1 MTDRIQKMRRFFVE
15 EKRHHALRQPAREA
29 EPLCESFARSGM
41 PPLARAQRRVH
52 AIIDNELP
60 VVFPDERFVLMRT
73 VQETPCLFT
82 EAEYRT
88 LRAAHWIHESGDFNN
103 FCPDYG
109 AVLARAFPA
118 FGGSWTHPV
127 RRTPKTRRRSLF
139 WTPSRI

>member
-1 MTDRIQKMRRFFVE
+1 MRRFFVE

-60 VVFPDERFVLMRT
+60 VVFPDERIVLMRT

-82 EAEYRT
+82 EAEYQA

-109 AVLARAFPA
+109 AVLAKGFS
-118 FGGSWTHPV
+118 GL
-127 RRTPKTRRRSLF
+127 RRELDASRSAHVQDAEALAF
-139 WTPSRI
+139 WTPCRI